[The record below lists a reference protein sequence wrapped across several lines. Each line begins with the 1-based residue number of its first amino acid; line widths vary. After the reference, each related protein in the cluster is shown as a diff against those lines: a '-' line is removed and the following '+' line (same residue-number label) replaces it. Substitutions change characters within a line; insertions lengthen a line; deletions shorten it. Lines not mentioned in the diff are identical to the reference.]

1 MRPVRRRMSCFPR
14 PRASRP
20 VTPDVW
26 VRRTHHVVQRSSTV
40 KYACSASLSP
50 VPDEAGPGIAVND
63 GADHP
68 PRFLA
73 YESRSFA
80 MTIGPVQLIVLGFVQ
95 PDFRGHVLAELER
108 LGGNDTIRV
117 IDALIVYKHADGELE
132 AEHLGNLSQSAVVEL
147 DSKIAAL
154 IGLEFDGEQ
163 GAAEG
168 AGAGGRRDNLFGL
181 LLDDEWDVIE
191 DIPPNT
197 AAALIMVEHHWA
209 VPLRDAVLDAG
220 GFRIS
225 DGFISPL
232 DLVEIGLMAADE
244 AKQMHELETKTAA
257 VR

>member
-1 MRPVRRRMSCFPR
+1 
-14 PRASRP
+14 
-20 VTPDVW
+20 
-26 VRRTHHVVQRSSTV
+26 
-40 KYACSASLSP
+40 
-50 VPDEAGPGIAVND
+50 
-63 GADHP
+63 
-68 PRFLA
+68 
-73 YESRSFA
+73 
-80 MTIGPVQLIVLGFVQ
+80 MTIGPVQLIVLGFAQ
-95 PDFRGHVLAELER
+95 PDFRGQIFAELER
-108 LGGNDTIRV
+108 LRATDTIRV

-132 AEHLGNLSQSAVVEL
+132 AEHLSNLTHGGVVEL

-154 IGLEFDGEQ
+154 IGLGFDGEE
-163 GAAEG
+163 GAAIEG
-168 AGAGGRRDNLFGL
+168 AGSRRDNLLGL

-209 VPLRDAVLDAG
+209 VPLRNAVIQAG